1 MEKVK
6 DENLHIEQLQLE
18 YQDGTP
24 VSEEE
29 RQRVVTLLTDCTE
42 MKPDSSMK
50 ALFVIEKQNTYD
62 FLVRGNYKA
71 ILQVIEI
78 QAGEKI
84 DEALKGIAMTDMI
97 VLCEGC
103 PTMRIDQLLIEL
115 PPMENGYIALILDE
129 KLEQK
134 IRFTLLYLPK
144 ELSINHVDQNL
155 FSKLFDPIWKD
166 MILHMIQKEKIS
178 IVGIQKYLQCDYPT
192 ATRIWDS
199 LEMMGI
205 ISIINGHSI
214 LSIGKED
221 FLQLYNHL
229 ENK

>member
-18 YQDGTP
+18 YQDGTH
-24 VSEEE
+24 VTEEE
-29 RQRVVTLLTDCTE
+29 RQRVVTLLTECTE
-42 MKPDSSMK
+42 IKPDPSIR

-62 FLVRGNYKA
+62 FLVRGKYKA

-84 DEALKGIAMTDMI
+84 DEALKDIPMTDMI
-97 VLCEGC
+97 ILCESC

-115 PPMENGYIALILDE
+115 PPMENAYIALILDE
-129 KLEQK
+129 NLEQK

-144 ELSINHVDQNL
+144 ELSINHVDQDL
-155 FSKLFDPIWKD
+155 FSKLFDPAWKD
-166 MILHMIQKEKIS
+166 MILHMIEKEKIS
-178 IVGIQKYLQCDYPT
+178 IRRIQKYIQCGYP
-192 ATRIWDS
+192 AAARIWDS

-214 LSIGKED
+214 LSIGKKD
-221 FLQLYNHL
+221 FLQLYNQL